1 MANKKVKKYKKPL
14 NINIGMI
21 IFSVVFVY
29 VLVCVVTYF
38 KTSHI
43 VRYEVKEGSLATN
56 NVYRGVVL
64 RDETVV
70 YAQSNGYVNYYARE
84 GSRVAKNDLVYVL
97 DETGNLTETMESMN
111 LGENSLSKR
120 DAAEFRSEIVDFIHG
135 FSSEYYGSTY
145 DFKYGI
151 KNTVLKLANVS
162 MLDSIQNINSAG
174 ISSVKY
180 AHSSDTGIISYWSDG
195 YENLSPQAVTAEVFD
210 EKTYKKMRL
219 SGNSLIAEGDIA
231 YKIST
236 NENWSVIIPI
246 EPVRGAELVEEE
258 YVLVRFLKN
267 QYESW
272 GQVKML
278 SNQDGTYLQL
288 SFNNSMITFVGDRF
302 LDIELIV
309 EDERGLKI
317 PVSSIVQKDFYLI
330 PESFV
335 IVDETSGRHT
345 ILRQCFLEDGTI
357 SSELLEVD
365 VYNFD
370 SENKEYYLDTSL
382 LNTGDV
388 LYKTDKQ
395 ETFTVSRRATLIG
408 VYNMN
413 KGYAD
418 FKQIHI
424 LYQNEE
430 YAIVKSNTKYGLSVY
445 DYIVLD
451 AATVSD
457 DQFINQGQ

>member
-1 MANKKVKKYKKPL
+1 MANNKVRKYKKPL
-14 NINIGMI
+14 NINIGMV
-21 IFSVVFVY
+21 IFGVVFIY
-29 VLVCVVTYF
+29 VAVCVVTYF
-38 KTSHI
+38 RTSHI

-56 NVYRGVVL
+56 NIYRGIVL

-70 YAQSNGYVNYYARE
+70 YAQTNGYVNYYARE

-97 DETGNLTETMESMN
+97 DETGNLTETLDSIN
-111 LGENSLSKR
+111 LGENSLSTR
-120 DAAEFRSEIVDFIHG
+120 DAAEFRSEIVDFVHG
-135 FSSEYYGSTY
+135 FSGDYFNSTY
-145 DFKYGI
+145 DFKYRI
-151 KNTVLKLANVS
+151 KNTVLKLSNS
-162 MLDSIQNINSAG
+162 NMLNSIQDMSGA
-174 ISSVKY
+174 SVSVKY
-180 AHSSDTGIISYWSDG
+180 AHAPDTGIVSFWSDG
-195 YENLSPQAVTAEVFD
+195 YENLAPQSVTAEVFD
-210 EKTYKKMRL
+210 EKKYEKKRL
-219 SGNSLIAEGDIA
+219 TGNSLVAEGDVA

-246 EPVRGAELVEEE
+246 EPSRGAELVEEK

-288 SFNNSMITFVGDRF
+288 SFTNSMITFVGERF

-309 EDERGLKI
+309 EDETGLKI
-317 PVSSIVQKDFYLI
+317 PVSSIVQKEFYLI
-330 PESFV
+330 PEQFV
-335 IVDETSGRHT
+335 ISSSSGSGNT
-345 ILRQCFLEDGTI
+345 IMRQCYLENGDI
-357 SSELLEVD
+357 STEHLEVD
-365 VYNFD
+365 VYNYD
-370 SENKEYYLDTSL
+370 SENKEYYLDTTL
-382 LNTGDV
+382 LSAGDV
-388 LYKTDKQ
+388 LHKTDGQ
-395 ETFTVSRRATLIG
+395 ETFTVSRKATLIG

-424 LYQNEE
+424 LYQNDE
-430 YAIVKSNTKYGLSVY
+430 YAIVKSNTKYGLNVY